1 MKLVYED
8 SRTDEI
14 RVFET
19 NSHTGLG
26 EEQILIELKSDDTLL
41 EITRESFGLKPED
54 VFFSFR
60 HHCCDEDFVKDVYFE
75 TMGVIETRIFDDIN
89 DLEAYLSDFLNKRPS
104 GDCRGRRKLVG
115 KKLSYG

>member
-41 EITRESFGLKPED
+41 EITRESFGLRSED

-60 HHCCDEDFVKDVYFE
+60 HHCCDEDFANDVYYE
-75 TMGVIETRIFDDIN
+75 TMGIIETKIFN
-89 DLEAYLSDFLNKRPS
+89 DMNSLESYLSDFLNKRPS
-104 GDCRGRRKLVG
+104 GDCRCEERLVG